1 MRYDLEDKVVVVT
14 GGSRGL
20 GLDLARSLLAQGA
33 RVVICG
39 RKEEG
44 LEAARKELGEEEKL
58 LAVPAHVAKEE
69 DVENLFRQARERF
82 GRVDALV
89 NNVGMNFLTASV
101 VDTDPATW
109 NKIID
114 TNLTGTFL
122 CSRAAAGI
130 MKEQKEGK
138 IVNISSI
145 AGRKA
150 SAGMGIYGVAK
161 AGVEMLTKVLAA
173 ELASYNIQ
181 VNAVAPCM
189 IRTKFSQPFWSNEE
203 VYKEIV
209 QEIPLGRIAETSDV
223 IPAILFL
230 CSPASNF
237 ITGETLLVDGGSC
250 VF

>member
-1 MRYDLEDKVVVVT
+1 
-14 GGSRGL
+14 
-20 GLDLARSLLAQGA
+20 
-33 RVVICG
+33 
-39 RKEEG
+39 
-44 LEAARKELGEEEKL
+44 
-58 LAVPAHVAKEE
+58 
-69 DVENLFRQARERF
+69 
-82 GRVDALV
+82 
-89 NNVGMNFLTASV
+89 
-101 VDTDPATW
+101 
-109 NKIID
+109 
-114 TNLTGTFL
+114 
-122 CSRAAAGI
+122 
-130 MKEQKEGK
+130 
-138 IVNISSI
+138 
-145 AGRKA
+145 
-150 SAGMGIYGVAK
+150 
-161 AGVEMLTKVLAA
+161 MLTKVLAA